1 MAMTERE
8 DNVVR
13 ATLTGRMGRRDL
25 LKATAAGAAGLAL
38 AGRLGNVAAQSSSPA
53 AGLEPEKAVT
63 IEYWQYEYQTKVDL
77 VNELI
82 PEFQKANPKI
92 TVKHVN
98 FPYDDFQ
105 AKVAAAVQAGEG
117 PDVLNIYY
125 GWAPAYV
132 QQQFLVALP
141 KEVFSAETI
150 KSDFFPMVET
160 VKFGDDYYALPTAV
174 RTLGMFYNKD
184 LLKAAG
190 KEPPKNWEDIVD
202 VAKATVK
209 KNGDKFEIVGITY
222 DPGGQGHQWW
232 RCCLN
237 RQNGLIPIS
246 PDHKTLHWSEPAGV
260 EAFKYY
266 MSFPKDLDVTQ
277 NGFETDGATAFQNG
291 HAALHV
297 DGSYRIGTYTA
308 NAPDLPYG
316 IVPLP
321 SHKDKASFASFWC
334 NAITRNAGEGDKMI
348 AAAKFIDFMAS
359 PDVMRRWTP
368 KVGEL
373 PARQAV
379 AQEEAFA
386 KDEKLGAFIE
396 QLPYS
401 YATFFVN
408 EAANRQ
414 AVMDAMDAVLLQ
426 NEDPKKAVETA
437 QATCQQIL
445 DDYWANVGS

>member
-1 MAMTERE
+1 
-8 DNVVR
+8 
-13 ATLTGRMGRRDL
+13 
-25 LKATAAGAAGLAL
+25 
-38 AGRLGNVAAQSSSPA
+38 
-53 AGLEPEKAVT
+53 
-63 IEYWQYEYQTKVDL
+63 
-77 VNELI
+77 
-82 PEFQKANPKI
+82 
-92 TVKHVN
+92 
-98 FPYDDFQ
+98 
-105 AKVAAAVQAGEG
+105 
-117 PDVLNIYY
+117 
-125 GWAPAYV
+125 
-132 QQQFLVALP
+132 
-141 KEVFSAETI
+141 
-150 KSDFFPMVET
+150 
-160 VKFGDDYYALPTAV
+160 
-174 RTLGMFYNKD
+174 
-184 LLKAAG
+184 
-190 KEPPKNWEDIVD
+190 
-202 VAKATVK
+202 
-209 KNGDKFEIVGITY
+209 
-222 DPGGQGHQWW
+222 
-232 RCCLN
+232 
-237 RQNGLIPIS
+237 
-246 PDHKTLHWSEPAGV
+246 
-260 EAFKYY
+260 